1 MNLMP
6 KTMTGKKI
14 LKKLVFG
21 ELIEMPNKLIS
32 TNNVSNDFNSILPES
47 NVDYKVIL
55 ARAKL

>member
-1 MNLMP
+1 MP
-6 KTMTGKKI
+6 KTMMGKKI

-32 TNNVSNDFNSILPES
+32 ANNVSNDFKKILPEP